1 MEQTPYESPTAS
13 EIAWH
18 TRLFLVAFYLLA
30 VIGGIRQV
38 RSGELPIVD
47 ILFPL
52 AMGVCLGVWAVAD
65 SKHRGRPIPFNT
77 RWSFGGFGCFQVT
90 CYLIWSRGWRVLCW
104 VIANAIAWTVL
115 SVAATMTSS
124 LILRGAAPQ

>member
-1 MEQTPYESPTAS
+1 MEENPYESPAPS

-18 TRLFLVAFYLLA
+18 TRLFFIAFYLLA

-38 RSGELPIVD
+38 RVGESPIVD
-47 ILFPL
+47 SLFPL
-52 AMGVCLGVWAVAD
+52 AMAVCLGVWAVAD
-65 SKHRGRPIPFNT
+65 SKHQGRPIPFNT
-77 RWSFGGFGCFQVT
+77 RWSFVVFGVFLVP
-90 CYLIWSRGWRVLCW
+90 CYLIWSRGWRGLGW

-124 LILRGAAPQ
+124 IILGGGAPH